1 LPSARASASATAGC
15 GEVDLGLAA
24 AEAARLHVVGPG
36 GVLGGAE
43 GAEPDAGALVRVA
56 DLRRPLA
63 PGPLPDAAELAPAL
77 LLLARRA
84 PVVQGYTQDGLFP
97 LRLH

>member
-1 LPSARASASATAGC
+1 MVALRSRRVAAAWARAGR

-24 AEAARLHVVGPG
+24 AEAACLDVVGPG
-36 GVLGGAE
+36 GVLGGVE

-63 PGPLPDAAELAPAL
+63 PGALPDAAEVAAAAL
-77 LLLARRA
+77 LLGRRSPA
-84 PVVQGYTQDGLFP
+84 VGYKSSFP
-97 LRLH
+97 